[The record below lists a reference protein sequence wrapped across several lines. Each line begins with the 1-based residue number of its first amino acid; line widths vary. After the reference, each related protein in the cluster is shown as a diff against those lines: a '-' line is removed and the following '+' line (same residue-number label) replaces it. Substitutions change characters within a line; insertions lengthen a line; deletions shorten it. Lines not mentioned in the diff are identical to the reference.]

1 MRMLRAFV
9 LTAVTLDYAVQAQT
23 LQSPA
28 PQPSPAND
36 QATLAKKAT
45 QPGSLPAGPRFVG
58 SISELMTRIIY
69 PIGDDVFYVR
79 RAPPQNE
86 KEWIAYEGRM
96 LMLAE
101 AGNLLM
107 MPGRARDQE
116 RWMRD
121 ARMLVDAGAAALDA
135 AKARDVSAIERLND
149 QLYNACVVC
158 HQDYRPNYR
167 TRVPDPDGLPPLQR
181 EPQR

>member
-1 MRMLRAFV
+1 MIKIF
-9 LTAVTLDYAVQAQT
+9 
-23 LQSPA
+23 
-28 PQPSPAND
+28 
-36 QATLAKKAT
+36 
-45 QPGSLPAGPRFVG
+45 
-58 SISELMTRIIY
+58 Y
-69 PIGDDVFYVR
+69 PLGDEVFYIR

-86 KEWIAYEGRM
+86 KEWNAYEGRM

-107 MPGRARDQE
+107 MPGRARDQG

-121 ARMLVDAGAAALDA
+121 ARLMVDVGVAILQA
-135 AKARDVSAIERLND
+135 AKARDVAALEKLND

-167 TRVPDPDGLPPLQR
+167 ARVPDPEGLPPLQ
-181 EPQR
+181 PQPTK

>member
-1 MRMLRAFV
+1 MRMLAVIV
-9 LTAVTLDYAVQAQT
+9 LSSGPLAYATQALVPQLPT
-23 LQSPA
+23 
-28 PQPSPAND
+28 PQPSTPNQQAAPAPD
-36 QATLAKKAT
+36 ASQAAN
-45 QPGSLPAGPRFVG
+45 PLPVGPRLVG
-58 SISELMTRIIY
+58 STSDLMIKIFY
-69 PIGDDVFYVR
+69 PIGDEVFYVR

-86 KEWIAYEGRM
+86 KEWNAYEGRM

-121 ARMLVDAGAAALDA
+121 ARMMVDVGAAVLKA
-135 AKARDVSAIERLND
+135 AKARDVSAIEKLND

-167 TRVPDPDGLPPLQR
+167 TRVPDPDGLPPLQ
-181 EPQR
+181 PQK